1 MTFAEQEKE
10 AKEEA
15 LQRELIKQ
23 MDQEEA
29 VEKAGILEEQRANAE
44 REKMREFRKRR
55 AENDGDANSENVGVK
70 REVSEEEEEERP
82 PYLRDYSVPER
93 PQPYGAWQVVKPM

>member
-1 MTFAEQEKE
+1 MTFAEQEEE

-15 LQRELIKQ
+15 LQKELMKQ
-23 MDQEEA
+23 MDHEEA
-29 VEKAGILEEQRANAE
+29 IEKADILEEQRANVE
-44 REKMREFRKRR
+44 REKMREVRKRR
-55 AENDGDANSENVGVK
+55 AGNDDAKGDSENVGVK
-70 REVSEEEEEERP
+70 RESVEEEER